1 MSSLPIIAIPT
12 FRRANLI
19 SALTLKFLREAGY
32 PPYLIK
38 LFVASEEEAEE
49 YRTLVPRLLYY
60 DIVVGV
66 PGLKEQ
72 RNFITNYFDEDQ
84 IIIQMDDDVKGI
96 KTVPYMGFIDLV
108 LKGVK
113 AVEDAVGLW
122 GIMPNDDG
130 RKMKEE
136 TTIHLAHII
145 GCFFICR
152 NHREVVIGTTEK
164 EDFERTIRYFQL
176 YGAVA
181 RYKGAGVVTAYEKTP
196 GGLQDPDGNRRAR
209 QIEGLRYMADK
220 YPEYVM
226 GVNKTKG
233 EDIILNWRAI

>member
-1 MSSLPIIAIPT
+1 MSSLLPIIAIPT

-19 SALTLKFLREAGY
+19 SALTLKFLRESNY
-32 PPYLIK
+32 PPYLIR
-38 LFVASEEEAEE
+38 LFVASEEEAEQ

-72 RNFITNYFDEDQ
+72 RNFITNYFAEDQ
-84 IIIQMDDDVKGI
+84 IIIQMDDDIKDI
-96 KTVPYMGFIDLV
+96 KTVPLMSFIDLV
-108 LKGVK
+108 LKGVD
-113 AVEDAVGLW
+113 AVENAVGLW

-145 GCFFICR
+145 GSFFICR

-164 EDFERTIRYFQL
+164 EDFERSILYFQL

-181 RYKGAGVVTAYEKTP
+181 RYKGAGVVTKYEGTP
-196 GGLQDPDGNRRAR
+196 GGLQEEGRRAR

-220 YPEYVM
+220 YKEYII
-226 GVNKTKG
+226 GVHKPKG
-233 EDIILNWRAI
+233 EDLILNWRAI